1 MADNTESTIEPGG
14 TEETVGLMVPDTTED
29 EGASDT
35 SDITPSNG
43 RLQYIYKCD
52 VVQYVAMKLIFLTQM
67 LCLCTNLDYKGSTV
81 KQIVQQNPQIWYMY
95 ISCLEGVIRYLNS

>member
-43 RLQYIYKCD
+43 RLQYIYKCN
-52 VVQYVAMKLIFLTQM
+52 VVQYVAMKLLQLGLPEMRT
-67 LCLCTNLDYKGSTV
+67 
-81 KQIVQQNPQIWYMY
+81 PQ
-95 ISCLEGVIRYLNS
+95 